1 MIPGHL
7 AMKSVEMAGSEPN
20 LRVRAGRRPE
30 VDVASAG
37 TCSRLP
43 TLSMIVANH
52 MGTVVMRRRLKTFLP
67 IVLIALLVQIFAPIS
82 ASWATS
88 AALSDP
94 FGGSAAICAASAD
107 SGTGHPDQSGQH
119 ADCYVLCC
127 LAHAGSMPL
136 DTPHVTVAK
145 PFALSER
152 VIWFEAVNNLSTFRT
167 GLLAQARAPPSQ
179 S

>member
-1 MIPGHL
+1 
-7 AMKSVEMAGSEPN
+7 
-20 LRVRAGRRPE
+20 
-30 VDVASAG
+30 
-37 TCSRLP
+37 
-43 TLSMIVANH
+43 
-52 MGTVVMRRRLKTFLP
+52 MRRRLKTFLP

-119 ADCYVLCC
+119 ADCCVLCC

-136 DTPHVTVAK
+136 DTPLVTVAK
-145 PFALSER
+145 PFAVSQR

-167 GLLAQARAPPSQ
+167 DLLAQARAPPSQ